1 MQEDREVQKAIS
13 NIGIGTP
20 AIRASIIETLLSTN
34 YIIRKMT
41 ESLQVRQR
49 QKDNHCRMTA
59 ELEIA
64 EVSLCEWIVRS
75 VPTL

>member
-34 YIIRKMT
+34 YIIRKG
-41 ESLQVRQR
+41 LKVYGFV
-49 QKDNHCRMTA
+49 KDKKITTA
-59 ELEIA
+59 E
-64 EVSLCEWIVRS
+64 
-75 VPTL
+75 